1 MGRFINFY
9 LAYQDGSGKTVSS
22 HDQALAII
30 AEAQELI
37 EGGSPGVAI
46 IYSANYGQTLMI
58 HKTYGSGGW
67 DTHTDGANQ
76 AQVMAAMEAM
86 MGGEFSSLQRH
97 LEIAPITTMTYSGY
111 GGQTHEQV
119 IESDLKHIKSLL
131 DKGWDVLGWQN
142 QDSVKNPTAPYA
154 VGNSTSGP
162 LPKAINDLIQT
173 ALAKYAVDYPVKP
186 HS

>member
-9 LAYQDGSGKTVSS
+9 LAYQDGSGRTVPAR
-22 HDQALAII
+22 DQAHAII

-37 EGGSPGVAI
+37 DRGSPGVAI
-46 IYSANYGQTLMI
+46 IYSANYDQTLMI
-58 HKTYGSGGW
+58 RKTYGSGGW

-76 AQVMAAMEAM
+76 GQVMAAMEAI
-86 MGGEFSSLQRH
+86 MGSEFASLKHQ

-111 GGQTHEQV
+111 GGQTHEHV
-119 IESDLKHIKSLL
+119 IESDLTHIKSLL

-162 LPKAINDLIQT
+162 LPKTFNDLIQST
-173 ALAKYAVDYPVKP
+173 LAKYAVDYPVKP